1 VGHAISLLIELTSAR
16 PPGTR
21 PQTSCIRT
29 PSTICCTGLRMFS
42 FTLNGLRSHT
52 GLDSKLTR
60 SSPRQPRLICPT
72 SRRFPARSS
81 AMRSALSESPT
92 SESSAFQAMAVS

>member
-1 VGHAISLLIELTSAR
+1 
-16 PPGTR
+16 
-21 PQTSCIRT
+21 
-29 PSTICCTGLRMFS
+29 
-42 FTLNGLRSHT
+42 
-52 GLDSKLTR
+52 
-60 SSPRQPRLICPT
+60 LICPT